1 MRHFPGL
8 FITFEGIEGTGKSTH
23 AKHLFAFLKEKRY
36 PVLFTVEPG
45 GTEVGNQIRSILLHP
60 QTGEVDAVTEL
71 FLFEASRRE
80 HVLQV
85 IQPALQTEK
94 IVLCVRFCDSTIA
107 YQGYGRGLSVE
118 MIQYLNSLATNG
130 LVPDLTLLLDIDPE
144 EGLRRSFHH
153 TAPQELRFEEEFMKK
168 KDVLDSIR
176 RGFFKIAEGEPNRFQ
191 VISTVESKDVVFE
204 RIKNYVLAAIQDK
217 KRRNVP

>member
-1 MRHFPGL
+1 MRYFPGL

-23 AKHLFAFLKEKRY
+23 ARRLFAFLEENGY
-36 PVLFTVEPG
+36 PVLFTAEPG

-60 QTGEVDAVTEL
+60 QTGGIDAITEL

-85 IQPALQTEK
+85 IQPALQSGR

-107 YQGYGRGLSVE
+107 YQGYGRGLSIE
-118 MIQYLNSLATNG
+118 MIQYLNRLATND
-130 LVPDLTLLLDIDPE
+130 LMPDLTLLLDIDPE

-153 TAPQELRFEEEFMKK
+153 TSPQELRFEEEFLKK
-168 KDVLDSIR
+168 KEILCSIR
-176 RGFFKIAEGEPNRFQ
+176 NGFFKIAAEEPKRFK
-191 VISTVESKDVVFE
+191 VVSTIESKEVVFE
-204 RIKNYVLAAIQDK
+204 KIKNCVLSVIQDK
-217 KRRNVP
+217 KRRNMS

>member
-1 MRHFPGL
+1 MRRFPGL

-23 AKHLFAFLKEKRY
+23 AKRLFDFLEENGY
-36 PVLFTVEPG
+36 PVLFTAEPG

-85 IQPALQTEK
+85 IQPALQAGK

-107 YQGYGRGLSVE
+107 YQGFGRGLSIE
-118 MIQYLNSLATNG
+118 TIQCLNQLATNG
-130 LVPDLTLLLDIDPE
+130 VVPDLTLLLDIDPE

-153 TAPQELRFEEEFMKK
+153 TSPQELRFEEEFMKK
-168 KDVLDSIR
+168 KEVLISIR
-176 RGFFKIAEGEPNRFQ
+176 NGFFKIAEGEPKRFR
-191 VISTVESKDVVFE
+191 VISTFESKDVVFE
-204 RIKNYVLAAIQDK
+204 RIKNCVLSVIQDNK
-217 KRRNVP
+217 KEE

>member
-1 MRHFPGL
+1 MRQFPGL

-23 AKHLFAFLKEKRY
+23 AKRLFAYLEEKEYR
-36 PVLFTVEPG
+36 VLFTAEPG
-45 GTEVGNQIRSILLHP
+45 GTDVGDQIRSILLHP
-60 QTGEVDAVTEL
+60 QTGEVDPVTEL

-85 IQPALQTEK
+85 IRPALQTGR

-118 MIQYLNSLATNG
+118 MIQYLNRLATNG
-130 LVPDLTLLLDIDPE
+130 LAPDLTLLLDIDPE

-153 TAPQELRFEEEFMKK
+153 TSPQELRFEEEFIKK
-168 KDVLDSIR
+168 KDILDSIR
-176 RGFFKIAEGEPNRFQ
+176 KGFFKIAKEEPNRFQ
-191 VISTVESKDVVFE
+191 MISTVESKDVVFE
-204 RIKNYVLAAIQDK
+204 KIKNCVLAAIQDK
-217 KRRNVP
+217 KRRNEL

>member
-23 AKHLFAFLKEKRY
+23 AKHLFSFLEEREY
-36 PVLFTVEPG
+36 PVLYTVEPG

-60 QTGEVDAVTEL
+60 QTGDVDAVTEL

-85 IQPALQTEK
+85 IQPALQTGR

-107 YQGYGRGLSVE
+107 YQGYGRGLSIE
-118 MIQYLNSLATNG
+118 MIQYLNRLATND
-130 LVPDLTLLLDIDPE
+130 LIPDLTLLLDIDPE

-153 TAPQELRFEEEFMKK
+153 TSPQELRFEEEFLKK

-176 RGFFKIAEGEPNRFQ
+176 SGFFKIVKGEPKRFQ
-191 VISTVESKDVVFE
+191 VISTDEPKDVVFE
-204 RIKNYVLAAIQDK
+204 KIKNCVLSFIQDK
-217 KRRNVP
+217 KRRNMP